1 MYCCFGLFTSVGCAS
16 HSFFGNLNNI
26 SVSPC
31 FFFKPVKF
39 RIWSEISILCD
50 IEGITISIQH
60 SFIECSKLPAVATL
74 YRLFNEVISR
84 YCKKTHTIF
93 FETIYFVRF
102 HITTIIFCFKSW
114 IWILSELV
122 RLLMFRLL
130 KYLKIILVNFGL
142 CWICVLS
149 ERKKRT
155 KFIWI
160 ESALKSIWKFRSWM
174 CQFTSF

>member
-1 MYCCFGLFTSVGCAS
+1 ML
-16 HSFFGNLNNI
+16 
-26 SVSPC
+26 
-31 FFFKPVKF
+31 FFKPVKF

-149 ERKKRT
+149 ERKKKNEVHLNRIGIKIHLEISKLNVPIH
-155 KFIWI
+155 KFLMGRSKNGHCDKKFPFFFAINR
-160 ESALKSIWKFRSWM
+160 KSVS
-174 CQFTSF
+174 